1 VLRSTFGDLCVPLTS
16 PEPLCYPYSALTP
29 SPNGQMGGETQRI
42 EVTLE
47 TQLDSVGLAEEICLR
62 IADAA
67 GFDEDDCHKIGM
79 SVREGVINAVRYGNT
94 EQREKKI
101 YLTFMLEPEKMV
113 IHVLD
118 QGCGFDLADVPD
130 PLAEE
135 NLLKTSGRGIFLM
148 RSFMDEFAVRHG
160 QQGGAELI
168 MAKRYPASRRAADPG
183 TRSAQNKEE

>member
-1 VLRSTFGDLCVPLTS
+1 
-16 PEPLCYPYSALTP
+16 
-29 SPNGQMGGETQRI
+29 MGGETQRI

-118 QGCGFDLADVPD
+118 QGCGFELADVPD